1 MKILILINMFNGF
14 CMALADS
21 VPGVSGGTIAF
32 ILGFYEKLL
41 ESINIL
47 TTRDKKNFSKA
58 MSFLIKLMIGW
69 AFGMLCS
76 VSFLTKMF
84 EKNIYF
90 MSSLF
95 IGLTVA
101 SIFYI
106 IRSEF
111 SKIEKKNSYLL
122 FSIFGILLVVCISAL
137 RGRFSNNGLVVMTN
151 LSLFEYLYLFF
162 TGVMAISAMVL
173 PGISGSTLLLI
184 FGVYVPI
191 ISGLNSIISGD
202 FSTFGGLVVFIFG
215 VLFGL
220 VSSVRIIRRA
230 FIKYR
235 SKMIY
240 FIVGLTT
247 GSIYAIMLGP
257 TTLQGK
263 HDMIG
268 MSNFSILG
276 FIVGVG
282 ILIFIGMISRRN
294 KGEKLE
300 KGS

>member
-1 MKILILINMFNGF
+1 
-14 CMALADS
+14 MALADS

-47 TTRDKKNFSKA
+47 TTRDKKNFRKA
-58 MSFLIKLMIGW
+58 VSFLIKLMIGW

-137 RGRFSNNGLVVMTN
+137 RDRFSNNGLVVMTN
-151 LSLFEYLYLFF
+151 MSLFEYLYLFF
-162 TGVMAISAMVL
+162 TGVMAVSAMVL

-191 ISGLNSIISGD
+191 ISGLNSIIGGD
-202 FSTFGGLVVFIFG
+202 FSTLGGLVVFIFG
-215 VLFGL
+215 VFFGL
-220 VSSVRIIRRA
+220 ISSVRIIRRA

-240 FIVGLTT
+240 FIVGLTA

-257 TTLQGK
+257 TTLKVK
-263 HDMIG
+263 HDMVG
-268 MSNFSILG
+268 MNNFSILG